1 MPKHAFVLFWA
12 QDLLVKN
19 MVRNANH
26 CNKAVDNMGQSI
38 KIHNIGSYMLRNYL
52 LETKQGWIALDSGY
66 AGGFEAYKKRLGRL
80 TALDQVKFVFLTHSH
95 NDHAGFLQELLAE
108 SGARLVA
115 HESSLPRLACG
126 ENALPEG
133 AGFVRRI
140 GVTLNEMMK
149 HASFPPVVPDEN
161 AIIFKS
167 EADQPF
173 LASGLPIRVVFL
185 PGHTA
190 DSIGL
195 FLEETR
201 ELFCGDAAGNSVIA
215 PARQAVLM
223 EDVPSFAASWDK
235 IIALNPSRI
244 YPSHGNPFPVED
256 LVKFR
261 SRLDDLKLFYPKKH

>member
-1 MPKHAFVLFWA
+1 
-12 QDLLVKN
+12 
-19 MVRNANH
+19 
-26 CNKAVDNMGQSI
+26 MGQSI
-38 KIHNIGSYMLRNYL
+38 KIHNLGNYMLRNYL

-66 AGGFEAYKKRLGRL
+66 AGRFEAYKKRLGRL

-95 NDHAGFLQELLAE
+95 NDHAGFLQQLLAE

-201 ELFCGDAAGNSVIA
+201 ELFCGDAAGNAIIA

-244 YPSHGNPFPVED
+244 YPSHGNPFAAED

-261 SRLDDLKLFYPKKH
+261 SRLDDLKLFYPRKH